1 MTLAVLSRCCQR
13 SATSRPFA
21 ERELSSELPSPKS
34 SSQNSAPSLVVI
46 VLMPCVRFGSC
57 VAEPPDRDLRSVLA
71 VRRCSMPDGLVLVP
85 GRRQGRRRPW
95 TGANAYVPAAI
106 YGPAKQQR
114 HRDDR
119 PRERR
124 ERRQRDERDDHER
137 DQREPRERQEDDRR
151 NDDERRPCIEV
162 PHHDLSSRIGVSAS
176 VRRPASRAAAI
187 AAATRARRAP
197 WARATMSVVSS
208 GPSTRWSLVYDVP

>member
-21 ERELSSELPSPKS
+21 ERELSSEIPSPKS

-71 VRRCSMPDGLVLVP
+71 VATVLHARRTRFGAWPA
-85 GRRQGRRRPW
+85 
-95 TGANAYVPAAI
+95 TGPPPSVDWRHCVCAAAT

-114 HRDDR
+114 NRDDR

-124 ERRQRDERDDHER
+124 KRRQRDERDDHER